1 MNYLELTDERLCALA
16 KENDAIAIE
25 TLLNRYKNLVT
36 VVARSF
42 FLSDGS
48 IEDLAQEGM
57 IGAYHAIVTYN
68 GAISFKNYAYT
79 CIRSSILTAV
89 KKATR
94 KKHSPLN
101 NYISLS
107 GSDDADA
114 DKSFI
119 MLDEG
124 FNPETI
130 LIHREAEV
138 ELKIIIKETLSDLEN
153 KILALFLKGNSYQ
166 DIAQKIGKEVKS
178 VDNAL
183 QRIRKKLSAVINLQ

>member
-1 MNYLELTDERLCALA
+1 MNYLELTDERLCGLA
-16 KENDAIAIE
+16 KENDAVAIE

-57 IGAYHAIVTYN
+57 IGVYHAIVTYN
-68 GAISFKNYAYT
+68 GSISFKNYAYT
-79 CIRSSILTAV
+79 CIRTSILTAI
-89 KKATR
+89 KRANR

-107 GSDDADA
+107 RSDDDDL
-114 DKSFI
+114 DKSIF

-130 LIHREAEV
+130 LIHRESEV

-153 KILALFLKGNSYQ
+153 KILALFLKGYSYA
-166 DIAQKIGKEVKS
+166 DIAQKVGKETKS
-178 VDNAL
+178 IDNAL
-183 QRIRKKLSAVINLQ
+183 QRIRKKLSAVVN